1 MGIKFSKSEAKAL
14 EEPFLRLGYGIN
26 AFFDL
31 ILSLIYMFVAITIFS
46 IPMYYAFSKNAID
59 YFNSSPNN
67 MFDRYTLGNLGG
79 ASVICLQANLAKASN
94 FEMQCPHGTQM
105 DMQKLTYGIINPN
118 LVQINFCKEEAISK
132 FVSANS

>member
-1 MGIKFSKSEAKAL
+1 MLFNLQVNIFNVIQISTLLEYLSKIA
-14 EEPFLRLGYGIN
+14 
-26 AFFDL
+26 
-31 ILSLIYMFVAITIFS
+31 IL
-46 IPMYYAFSKNAID
+46 KNAID

-79 ASVICLQANLAKASN
+79 ASVICQQANLAKASN
-94 FEMQCPHGTQM
+94 IEMQCPHGTQM